1 MKRRVFLIVGA
12 LTALLALSIAGGA
25 VIAQEAT
32 TNDEETTADKS
43 AFFDDFVARVAEI
56 LDEDEDTVRSAI
68 ETARDETRAA
78 WQEKWEEAHR
88 EKLEGHLD
96 AAVEA
101 GKITQDEADEY
112 LTWHDD
118 RPDGVAV
125 GRGFGKHRGIG
136 HHGWRK

>member
-1 MKRRVFLIVGA
+1 MKRRVFLIVGV
-12 LTALLALSIAGGA
+12 LTGLLALGIAGGA

-32 TNDEETTADKS
+32 TTDEETAEDKS

-56 LDEDEDTVRSAI
+56 LDEDEDTVRDAI
-68 ETARDETRAA
+68 ETAREETKEA
-78 WQEKWEEAHR
+78 WQEKWEAAYR
-88 EKLEGHLD
+88 EKLKEKLD

-101 GKITQDEADEY
+101 DKITQDEADEY

-125 GRGFGKHRGIG
+125 GRGFGKHKGMG
-136 HHGWRK
+136 HHGWNK